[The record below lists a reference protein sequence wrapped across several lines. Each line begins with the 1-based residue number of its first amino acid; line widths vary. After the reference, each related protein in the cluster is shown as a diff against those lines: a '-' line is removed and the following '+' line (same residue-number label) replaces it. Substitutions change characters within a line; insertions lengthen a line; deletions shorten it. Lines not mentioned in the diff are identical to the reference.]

1 MIRRAA
7 GGISFSVYDR
17 LPLVSCLLRLIW
29 YDSGSDHRLNLA
41 LRALPEHRSVA
52 GRVELRDYGWDEPVT
67 STDEILQYRQQ

>member
-1 MIRRAA
+1 MDGRQQCENGPAMIRRAA

-52 GRVELRDYGWDEPVT
+52 GRVEAPLNPKP
-67 STDEILQYRQQ
+67 